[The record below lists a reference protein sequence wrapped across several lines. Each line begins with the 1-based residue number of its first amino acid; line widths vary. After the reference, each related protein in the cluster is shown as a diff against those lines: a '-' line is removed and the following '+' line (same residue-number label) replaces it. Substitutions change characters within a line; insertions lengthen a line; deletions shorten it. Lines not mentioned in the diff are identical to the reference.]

1 MHACMVKA
9 KLKYFFSS
17 VQLGDSFTVVTKLA
31 VPFQVIH
38 VYNFYKCHLIVQIM
52 ANFQN
57 FLKLARSIACK
68 TSSLVLLQ
76 HAWVIRDVWAAV
88 L

>member
-1 MHACMVKA
+1 MHGQAKVKV
-9 KLKYFFSS
+9 FFSS

-52 ANFQN
+52 ANFQD
-57 FLKLARSIACK
+57 FLKLAIACR